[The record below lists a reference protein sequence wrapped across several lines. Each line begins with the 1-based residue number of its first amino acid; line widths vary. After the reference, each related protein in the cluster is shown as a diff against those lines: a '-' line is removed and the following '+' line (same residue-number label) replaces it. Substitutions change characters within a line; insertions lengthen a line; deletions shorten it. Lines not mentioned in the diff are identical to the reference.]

1 MTGSLLVPAAI
12 IALVALIALLEIGM
26 TALAGHQDTHRG
38 RRVVA
43 SVQSQLVR
51 ARRTLDVLRAA
62 LLLAVFVLAAWRA
75 SLRDAVPAV
84 VATAALALVLLL
96 EMHGRLRS
104 LGARLPRA
112 ALPTAWI
119 VTPLLTIVE
128 RRRAAPQTADPDE
141 DARVVDAMADELLV
155 APGEQREMVRA
166 LLGLDQIV
174 VDDIMVPRSDI
185 VGIDADDDW
194 DEILA
199 QLARAPHTR
208 LPLYHGDLD
217 RLVGVLHMK
226 RVAHELARGTLDRER
241 LVTIAAER
249 EARFVPTGTSLQV
262 QLGHFRGERRRL
274 AFVVDEYGDVQG
286 LVALEDILEEIVGEF
301 TTQPALLHQAI
312 HAEARGSYVIAGSTP
327 LRTINRRLGWK
338 LPTDGPR
345 TLSGAIVEYLETI
358 PQPGIA
364 LQLYGHAV
372 EVLQTAG
379 NTVRTARLWP
389 APAGGAPGHEETRKP

>member
-1 MTGSLLVPAAI
+1 MTGSILVTAAI
-12 IALVALIALLEIGM
+12 VALVAFLALLEVGM
-26 TALAGHQDTHRG
+26 TALAGHQDAQRG
-38 RRVVA
+38 SPAVA
-43 SVQSQLVR
+43 LVRSRLVR
-51 ARRTLDVLRAA
+51 ARRTLDALRGA

-75 SLRDAVPAV
+75 SLREAVPAL
-84 VATAALALVLLL
+84 VATAALALALLL

-112 ALPTAWI
+112 ALLTAWAI
-119 VTPLLTIVE
+119 APLLAVTMP
-128 RRRAAPQTADPDE
+128 RSRAPVATDPDE
-141 DARVVDAMADELLV
+141 DARIVDAMADELLV
-155 APGEQREMVRA
+155 APGERREMVRA
-166 LLGLDQIV
+166 LLGLEQIV
-174 VDDIMVPRSDI
+174 VEDIMVPRSDI

-208 LPLYHGDLD
+208 LPLYHGDLE

-226 RVAHELARGTLDRER
+226 RVAHELARGTLDRDR
-241 LVTIAAER
+241 LVAIAAER

-262 QLGHFRGERRRL
+262 QLAHFRGERRRL

-312 HAEARGSYVIAGSTP
+312 HAEAGGSYVIAGNTP
-327 LRTINRRLGWK
+327 LRIINRRLGWK

-345 TLSGAIVEYLETI
+345 TLSGAIVEYLEAI
-358 PQPGIA
+358 PQPGTA
-364 LQLYGHAV
+364 LQLYGHAI
-372 EVLQTAG
+372 EVLQTAE

-389 APAGGAPGHEETRKP
+389 APAGAGPGQEETRQP

>member
-1 MTGSLLVPAAI
+1 MTGSLLVSAAI
-12 IALVALIALLEIGM
+12 VALVAFLALLEIGM
-26 TALAGHQDTHRG
+26 TALAGHQDAHRG
-38 RRVVA
+38 LRAVA
-43 SVQSQLVR
+43 TVQSQLAR
-51 ARRTLDVLRAA
+51 ARRTLDALRAA
-62 LLLAVFVLAAWRA
+62 LLLAVFVLATWRA
-75 SLRDAVPAV
+75 SLREAVPAV
-84 VATAALALVLLL
+84 VATAALALALLL
-96 EMHGRLRS
+96 EMHGRLRT

-112 ALPTAWI
+112 ALLTAW
-119 VTPLLTIVE
+119 VVAPLLSMA
-128 RRRAAPQTADPDE
+128 RRRRTAPVAADPDE
-141 DARVVDAMADELLV
+141 DARIVDAMADELLV
-155 APGEQREMVRA
+155 APGERREMVRA
-166 LLGLDQIV
+166 LLGLEQIV

-194 DEILA
+194 EEILA

-226 RVAHELARGTLDRER
+226 RITHELARGTLDRER
-241 LVTIAAER
+241 LIMIAAER

-358 PQPGIA
+358 PQPGTA
-364 LQLYGHAV
+364 LRLHGHAV
-372 EVLQTAG
+372 EVLQTAE

-389 APAGGAPGHEETRKP
+389 APAGSGPGYEETSKA